1 MRSNQKNNK
10 ENILNPV
17 RQKLFPNI
25 WTNLD
30 FEVNKAFW
38 AYHGNST
45 ALSIRMMNLI
55 ELQRILDNFTVPNFA
70 YGRTLLDI
78 VISKTLLED
87 HDDDVIVDR
96 DTFSNK
102 SDNIL
107 KELEAS
113 NFIVIRNSER
123 LFSIIRYERYID
135 IHFSN
140 FLEKSKL
147 SYINGYE
154 VRIPESPENILSKKY
169 GKRFKNQRSFLGK
182 IKLLAFIIF
191 KSPHQIKFQINNF
204 IKKTP
209 LIIYNK
215 ITEIK
220 IFKFKKKYLKYND
233 FLNLKI
239 DSIGSNN
246 WEWRNTHLSILFQEG
261 ENLGQ
266 AIERIK
272 LQGGLGAL
280 SAQINEVD
288 TSRCFTEPI
297 NLSRRFWS
305 GGNNFFIYP
314 AMYGFRHNVIPYMR
328 VNTYIQIQVKPDIFT
343 AEYLLSLPE
352 MSDLEIED
360 FLNKNPIEIRK
371 GAIVSGRH
379 RIAAMVGR
387 IIKGQKYIEFC
398 YY

>member
-55 ELQRILDNFTVPNFA
+55 ELQKILDNFTVPNFA

-87 HDDDVIVDR
+87 HDDDIIVDR
-96 DTFSNK
+96 ETFSNK

-107 KELEAS
+107 KELEKS
-113 NFIVIRNSER
+113 NFIIIRNSER
-123 LFSIIRYERYID
+123 LFSIARYERYID

-147 SYINGYE
+147 SYVNGYE

-182 IKLLAFIIF
+182 IKLSAFIIF

-220 IFKFKKKYLKYND
+220 IFKFKKKYLNYND

-272 LQGGLGAL
+272 LQGGLEAL
-280 SAQINEVD
+280 SAKINEVD

-343 AEYLLSLPE
+343 AEYFLSLPE